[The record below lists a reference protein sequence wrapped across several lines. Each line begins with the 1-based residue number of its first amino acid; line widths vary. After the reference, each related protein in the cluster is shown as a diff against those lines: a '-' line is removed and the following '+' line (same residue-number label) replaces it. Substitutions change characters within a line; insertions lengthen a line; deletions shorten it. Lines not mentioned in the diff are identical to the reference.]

1 MDGGLTG
8 RKVDKIWRL
17 GVQSGLAL
25 RGITFTGGRQKR
37 KKKSEFLLGE
47 KYKKV

>member
-1 MDGGLTG
+1 MDGVLTG

-25 RGITFTGGRQKR
+25 RGITFTGGRQK
-37 KKKSEFLLGE
+37 KKK
-47 KYKKV
+47 KKRVFTGRKV